1 MAKKPIMTTIK
12 RNIKK
17 NIAEVTSIGLD
28 VFGEMDKFK
37 LWFDTPNFALGNKK
51 PMELLKDSDGK
62 ELVISELTRINYGI
76 LV

>member
-1 MAKKPIMTTIK
+1 MTTNK

-17 NIAEVTSIGLD
+17 NIAEVTCIGLD

-37 LWFDTPNFALGNKK
+37 IWFNTPNFALGNQK
-51 PMELLKDSDGK
+51 PIELLQDSNGK
-62 ELVISELTRINYGI
+62 EVVISELTRINYGI